1 MAVFKTHLRRS
12 VSNLNK
18 SCLSPLLRWVKEE
31 VTGLDVRSE
40 RRRPHF
46 PTSSPSAI
54 HSHAAGREDCVWWG
68 GFIAVVSQSECQ
80 GKSSLT
86 FLTSSPHKGGA
97 RGNRGS
103 NCNFMSISCSTNQGE
118 QETCQ
123 PAEIFL
129 LLA

>member
-1 MAVFKTHLRRS
+1 M
-12 VSNLNK
+12 
-18 SCLSPLLRWVKEE
+18 KEE
-31 VTGLDVRSE
+31 VVGLDVRSE
-40 RRRPHF
+40 RGRPRF
-46 PTSSPSAI
+46 PTSPPPPSA
-54 HSHAAGREDCVWWG
+54 AVQQVERRLLLGG
-68 GFIAVVSQSECQ
+68 GFRAAVSQSECW

-103 NCNFMSISCSTNQGE
+103 NCDFMSISCSANQGE

-123 PAEIFL
+123 PEEIFL